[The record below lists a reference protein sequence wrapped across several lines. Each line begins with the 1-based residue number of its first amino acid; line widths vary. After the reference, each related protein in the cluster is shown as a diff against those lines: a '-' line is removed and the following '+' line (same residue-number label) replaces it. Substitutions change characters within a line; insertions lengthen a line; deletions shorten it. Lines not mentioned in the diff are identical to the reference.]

1 VTSQGSSSRISQQV
15 AARVDEGRLSNLRRW
30 NLGLTMLHAAQAVAV
45 VVLASDF
52 AIELSTA
59 YPDGPPGSR
68 LPQPSATFDVPIG
81 TAVAAFLALA
91 ALDHGLTATVLRT
104 RYERDLK
111 RGINRFRWME
121 YSLSATIMIL
131 LIAFYAGITQLT
143 AAIAIIGTN
152 VAMILFGWLQESMN
166 PPTRVSTT
174 MLPFW
179 FGCVAGAA
187 PWVAITLNI
196 VGSETVPGFVYG
208 IFISLFVF
216 FMSFALNQYL
226 QYREVGPW
234 RSYLFGE
241 KAYLVLSLGAK
252 SALAWQIFGG
262 SLAG

>member
-1 VTSQGSSSRISQQV
+1 VN
-15 AARVDEGRLSNLRRW
+15 AARLANLRRW
-30 NLGLTMLHAAQAVAV
+30 NLGLTVLHAAQAVAV
-45 VVLASDF
+45 LILASDF
-52 AIELSTA
+52 AIDLSTA
-59 YPDGPPGSR
+59 YPEGPPGSR
-68 LPQPSATFDVPIG
+68 LPLPTTAFDVPIG
-81 TAVAAFLALA
+81 MAVSVFLALA

-104 RYERDLK
+104 RYEGGLR
-111 RGINRFRWME
+111 RGINRFRWVE

-152 VAMILFGWLQESMN
+152 VSMILFGWLQESMN
-166 PPTRVSTT
+166 PPDRDTTT

-179 FGCVAGAA
+179 FGCIAGAA
-187 PWVAITLNI
+187 PWVAISLNI

-208 IFISLFVF
+208 IFISLFLF

-226 QYREVGPW
+226 QYRKVGPW
-234 RSYLFGE
+234 RDYAFGE

-252 SALAWQIFGG
+252 SALAWQIFAG

>member
-1 VTSQGSSSRISQQV
+1 VTSRERSSRPSNV
-15 AARVDEGRLSNLRRW
+15 AAGVDGAKLINLRRW
-30 NLGLTMLHAAQAVAV
+30 NLSLTVLHAAQAVAV

-52 AIELSTA
+52 AIDLSTA
-59 YPDGPPGSR
+59 YPEGPPGSR
-68 LPQPSATFDVPIG
+68 LPQPSTAFDVPIG
-81 TAVAAFLALA
+81 LAVAAFLALA
-91 ALDHGLTATVLRT
+91 ALDHGLMATMLRT

-111 RGINRFRWME
+111 RGINVFRWIE
-121 YSLSATIMIL
+121 YSVSATIMIL

-152 VAMILFGWLQESMN
+152 VAMILFGWLQEAMN
-166 PPTRVSTT
+166 PPDRAAKT

-179 FGCVAGAA
+179 FGCIAGAA

-226 QYREVGPW
+226 QYREIGPW
-234 RSYLFGE
+234 RSYAFGE
-241 KAYLVLSLGAK
+241 TVYLVLSLGAK